1 MSEAIE
7 PFAELLARARQGDR
21 AALTDL
27 ARQYEPEVRIMAR
40 VLLGPAL
47 RPFLDSLD
55 LVQSVHRSLMV
66 GLRNEKF
73 VLDSPDRLVVLAVA
87 MVRRKIGRLWRHHQ
101 RQKRLRGGSSDS
113 SLPDA
118 LNSLSMPDGDPARV
132 VQVRDAIQHLCAH
145 LDDGEQKIME
155 LRLQGHSTAEVA
167 RELGQ
172 DPDVLR
178 VRLSRLRQR
187 LRSQGLLDEWL

>member
-1 MSEAIE
+1 MPDTIE
-7 PFAELLARARQGDR
+7 PFADLLARARQGDR
-21 AALTDL
+21 AALAEL

-73 VLDSPDRLVVLAVA
+73 ELASPDRLVVLAVA

-101 RQKRLRGGSSDS
+101 RQKRLAGGGPDS

-118 LNSLSMPDGDPARV
+118 LNSLSTPDGDPARA

-145 LDDGEQKIME
+145 LDDGERQIME
-155 LRLQGHSTAEVA
+155 LRLQGHTTAEVA
-167 RELGQ
+167 RALGQ
-172 DPDVLR
+172 DADVLR

>member
-1 MSEAIE
+1 MPDTIE
-7 PFAELLARARQGDR
+7 PFADLLARARQGDR

-47 RPFLDSLD
+47 RPFLDSMD

-73 VLDSPDRLVVLAVA
+73 ELDSPDRLVVLAVA

-101 RQKRLRGGSSDS
+101 RQKRLSTGSSDT

-118 LNSLSMPDGDPARV
+118 LNSLSSPDADPARAA
-132 VQVRDAIQHLCAH
+132 QVRDAIKHLCAH
-145 LDDGEQKIME
+145 LDEGERQMME
-155 LRLQGHSTAEVA
+155 LRLQGHTTAEVA
-167 RELGQ
+167 RALGQ
-172 DPDVLR
+172 DADVLR